1 MKRGPELIS
10 RNPTCL
16 RKTFLL
22 LPSKHRD
29 LPPAS
34 HVNGPEELP
43 PALVV
48 RVPHVGILHGSLE
61 EPLEAN
67 VLPEGVAYQQN
78 KKSLELADTL
88 RLGEGLGK
96 AKKKNEPG
104 VEVLLGTSNKNSC
117 CQASTR
123 KGSAQKACPTKSC
136 WLLAG
141 RSGGCQAPKPR
152 QSRDLVKVMVKPA
165 PIAGKGT
172 CDFSRSNISTQFSR
186 IHPEL
191 ERTQVPKNI
200 FGTTRRPLLGFKCPM
215 LSTTQMLCVVA

>member
-43 PALVV
+43 PALIV

-67 VLPEGVAYQQN
+67 VLPEHGVASQQN
-78 KKSLELADTL
+78 KKSLEMADTL
-88 RLGEGLGK
+88 RLGECLGK
-96 AKKKNEPG
+96 AMKK
-104 VEVLLGTSNKNSC
+104 TS
-117 CQASTR
+117 QA
-123 KGSAQKACPTKSC
+123 
-136 WLLAG
+136 L
-141 RSGGCQAPKPR
+141 RSY
-152 QSRDLVKVMVKPA
+152 
-165 PIAGKGT
+165 
-172 CDFSRSNISTQFSR
+172 
-186 IHPEL
+186 
-191 ERTQVPKNI
+191 
-200 FGTTRRPLLGFKCPM
+200 
-215 LSTTQMLCVVA
+215 